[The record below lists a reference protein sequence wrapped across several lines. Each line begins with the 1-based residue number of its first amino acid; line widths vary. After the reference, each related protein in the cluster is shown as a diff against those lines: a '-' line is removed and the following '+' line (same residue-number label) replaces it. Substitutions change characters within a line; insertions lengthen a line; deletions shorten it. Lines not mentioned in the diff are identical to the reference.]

1 MAVQQIRIQVR
12 RDTAANWEANNSLLL
27 AGEQGLE
34 TDTGR
39 VKIGDG
45 VLSWNNLDYAKTD
58 PIVETTSQYD
68 PAYKDEE
75 TAAEDVNHIGIIDQD
90 LNLYR
95 DTGLVYNAK
104 ASRLVLKSI
113 AFPFDSIDSNERSL
127 DIPLT
132 RNADN
137 NLVSP
142 KSGVGLTAEA
152 ILTDLEETDLE
163 EIPDVPEELPGDD
176 ADGQEPSEE
185 PSPDD
190 TFSIEELGFDASR
203 HSRATAVRY
212 NGSGVLLIDNVR
224 DGYRSSIQFSEIGRP
239 SKAIIKSQPGKRG
252 IRFLTNMYGNNAYR
266 KQFEMHENGY
276 FYIMHGGVNTYR
288 KSHFTGHHVTSS
300 WYGGAFEVSSNNK
313 AGSRYRNDYRYNPGI
328 SFHWYGTRGGK
339 IHMNRDGNYWFTKD
353 NIWRLSYLYSYG
365 VTFGTSYR
373 NSIRYSG
380 RNQYSFYA
388 NNSKVATV
396 SSSGLTID
404 RGDLSGYLDGREISL
419 NVTAA
424 GEYNINNIC
433 RTYILKTV
441 KLNTNLGS
449 DSAWIAIYYDSSGRS
464 SDRSRDIAN
473 DAPEDAKLV
482 AEVLLNNRNTMPI
495 LPPITGISPNGVL
508 YTHVRRVDSNG
519 NVKSNTNINFTLNLL
534 QLQK

>member
-45 VLSWNNLDYAKTD
+45 VLSWNDLDYAKTD

-75 TAAEDVNHIGIIDQD
+75 TTPEDVSHVGIIDQD

-113 AFPFDSIDSNERSL
+113 AFPFESIDTNERAFDL
-127 DIPLT
+127 PLT

-137 NLVSP
+137 NLVSS

-152 ILTDLEETDLE
+152 IITDVEEDE
-163 EIPDVPEELPGDD
+163 FEDIPDIPEGVPEDNNED
-176 ADGQEPSEE
+176 EE
-185 PSPDD
+185 PNVEPNPED
-190 TFSIEELGFDASR
+190 TFSIEELKVDASR
-203 HSRATAVRY
+203 NSKATAVRY
-212 NGSGVLLIDNVR
+212 NGAGVLLIDNVR
-224 DGYRSSIQFSEIGRP
+224 DGYRSSIQFSEIGRA
-239 SKAIIKSQPGKRG
+239 SKAVIKSQPGKRS
-252 IRFLTNMYGNNAYR
+252 IRFLTNMYGNNYYR
-266 KQFEMHENGY
+266 KQFEMNENGW
-276 FYIMHGGVNTYR
+276 FYIFHGGVNTYR
-288 KSHFTGHHVTSS
+288 KSHLTGHHITHS
-300 WYGGAFEVSSNNK
+300 WYGGALEVTSNNK
-313 AGSRYRNDYRYNPGI
+313 ANSRYANDYRYNPGI

-339 IHMNRDGNYWFTKD
+339 IHMNRDGNYWFTR
-353 NIWRLSYLYSYG
+353 NSIWQLSYLYSYG
-365 VTFGTSYR
+365 ITFGTSYY

-388 NNSKVATV
+388 SNAKVATI
-396 SSSGLTID
+396 SSSGLKID

-449 DSAWIAIYYDSSGRS
+449 DSAWIAIYYDSAGRS
-464 SDRSRDIAN
+464 SDRGRDIAN

-495 LPPITGISPNGVL
+495 LPPITGISPNGTL
-508 YTHVRRVDSNG
+508 YTHVRRVDSSG
-519 NVKSNTNINFTLNLL
+519 NLKGNTNISFTLNLL